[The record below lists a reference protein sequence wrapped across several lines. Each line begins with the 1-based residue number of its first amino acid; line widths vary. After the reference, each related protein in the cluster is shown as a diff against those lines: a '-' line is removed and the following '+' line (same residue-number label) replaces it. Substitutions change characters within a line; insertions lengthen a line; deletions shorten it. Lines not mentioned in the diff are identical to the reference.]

1 MRQLSIY
8 PAWRRTATPLFLAF
22 VSLLAAVALWV
33 AVTDAENP
41 RREADFAGT
50 IEIQAVNIPDGL
62 AIKSITPPTVRLR
75 VSADEDTYK
84 KLTTADF
91 RAVIDLSGVD
101 RNTSDQSV
109 ITSGTGKRDVEI
121 ISGTPSIVT
130 VVLEPEVAKQVP
142 VQVNRV
148 GVLPQGYNVTVS
160 EANPDR
166 VRVTGASSL
175 VQLVQSVAVDV
186 NLTGTRVT
194 IQQQYPLVARD
205 SRGADIRG
213 VQIEPGYADV
223 KVTIVQLDSTQ
234 TLTVEPQIQGGVADG
249 YNLIAVVI
257 DPPAVTVSGPLE
269 ALQALSTVRTEAIDA
284 SGLRGDTTRSVRLT
298 LPARLQANRDSVTV
312 TLKVAPIKQDL
323 IVAVAPEVS
332 GLGEGLTV
340 TFQTTSVSVRLRGDA
355 PILRNLPAGAV
366 KVTVNVAG
374 LSEGVHVLQ
383 ATVTVPGG
391 LETISV
397 DPLQVV
403 VVLRR

>member
-1 MRQLSIY
+1 VRQLSIY
-8 PAWRRTATPLFLAF
+8 PAWRRTVTPLSLAF
-22 VSLLAAVALWV
+22 VSLLAAVSLWV
-33 AVTDAENP
+33 VVTDAENP
-41 RREADFAGT
+41 TREADFAGA

-75 VSADEDTYK
+75 VSADENTYK
-84 KLTTADF
+84 KLTSADF
-91 RAVIDLSGVD
+91 RAVIDLSGVSQ
-101 RNTSDQSV
+101 NTSDQAV
-109 ITSGTGKRDVEI
+109 ITSVTGKRAVEI
-121 ISGTPSIVT
+121 INGTPAIVT
-130 VVLEPEVAKQVP
+130 VVLETEVAKQVP

-166 VRVTGASSL
+166 VKVTGASSL

-213 VQIEPGYADV
+213 VHIDPGNADV

-249 YNLIAVVI
+249 YNLVAVVI
-257 DPPAVTVSGPLE
+257 DPPAVTVSGPIE

-284 SGLRGDTTRSVRLT
+284 SGLRADTTRSVRLT
-298 LPARLQANRDSVTV
+298 LPARLQANRDTVTV
-312 TLKVAPIKQDL
+312 TLKVVPIKQDL
-323 IVAVAPEVS
+323 IVAVAPEVT
-332 GLGEGLTV
+332 GLGEGLTA

-355 PILRNLPAGAV
+355 PILRNLPAGVV
-366 KVTVNVAG
+366 KVTVNVTG

-397 DPLQVV
+397 DPVQVV